1 MGTSTPCPAHGT
13 ASSIDYKAK
22 QSACLCAQLTLHYT
36 HSYARLHT
44 AQLHPRAFPLKHS
57 ALNLPHPS
65 HEAHLHPPG
74 GCQCAGQ
81 PHHCSR
87 CQRQHP
93 FLRCELFVYFP
104 PCRGV
109 VPLLTLDFQQPC
121 LNQFTSNGGS
131 TIAGCNRIDAAC
143 ICSNKDFLSGI
154 ACCLV
159 DKCNAEDQQA
169 ATDYA
174 LAFCKANQVTGLP
187 TAVSCASTAT
197 ASTGT
202 PTSTGSAAA
211 TITNNGS
218 STTSGTSID
227 ANAASTTSS
236 GTTSTPTNAAP
247 TNAARVGAGIMG
259 GLAAF
264 VALL

>member
-1 MGTSTPCPAHGT
+1 MG
-13 ASSIDYKAK
+13 IQVMK
-22 QSACLCAQLTLHYT
+22 LIFTLL
-36 HSYARLHT
+36 AV
-44 AQLHPRAFPLKHS
+44 AS
-57 ALNLPHPS
+57 ALVSLTIAQGVSGSIPS
-65 HEAHLHPPG
+65 
-74 GCQCAGQ
+74 CA
-81 PHHCSR
+81 
-87 CQRQHP
+87 
-93 FLRCELFVYFP
+93 
-104 PCRGV
+104 
-109 VPLLTLDFQQPC
+109 QPC

-187 TAVSCASTAT
+187 TAVSCAAT

-202 PTSTGSAAA
+202 PPSTGSAAA